1 MKKENFKNKEF
12 IYSVFL
18 FLNVELSGSEGV

>member
-12 IYSVFL
+12 IYSAFL

>member
-1 MKKENFKNKEF
+1 MKKEKFKNKEF
-12 IYSVFL
+12 IYSTVL